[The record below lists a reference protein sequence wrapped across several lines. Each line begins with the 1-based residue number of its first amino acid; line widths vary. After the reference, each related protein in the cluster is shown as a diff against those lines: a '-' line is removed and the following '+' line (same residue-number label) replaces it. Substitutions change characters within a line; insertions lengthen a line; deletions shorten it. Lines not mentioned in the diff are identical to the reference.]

1 MKASRMIMLT
11 DVAGVL
17 DQNGKLI
24 PELTISEAQELI
36 KNKIVVGA

>member
-1 MKASRMIMLT
+1 MIMLT

-36 KNKIVVGA
+36 KIKLLLGA